1 MKKSAFKEINK
12 ISSFIKRVSSQK
24 NKIKFLNYRLRWKYL
39 PKLHVVSSFPTH
51 VDIETTN
58 KCNLRCVMCSHSFSS
73 PEFRKSLGSMDV
85 ELARQ
90 IINEGSR
97 KGMASIKLN
106 WRGEPLLWKD
116 HLVSTIKYAK
126 ERGIIEIILNTNG
139 LLLDGDLSREIIMA
153 GLDQIII
160 SVDGDSEETYT
171 KIRKGGDFDKLV
183 GNIEK
188 FLEIRDTLKVS
199 KPLVRLQLVKM
210 DTNIH
215 EVESFIKRWS
225 NMVDSITFQDYTNR
239 GEGTERLTK
248 DENGLRKVGRRAC
261 PQIWQRIVV
270 TWDGKVIM
278 CCRDWDSKNVL
289 GKLDYSE
296 GRDLEY
302 FWRGEKLQNI
312 RKLHLE
318 NRVNDITACSECSYK
333 ESFKWQ

>member
-1 MKKSAFKEINK
+1 
-12 ISSFIKRVSSQK
+12 
-24 NKIKFLNYRLRWKYL
+24 
-39 PKLHVVSSFPTH
+39 
-51 VDIETTN
+51 
-58 KCNLRCVMCSHSFSS
+58 MCSHSFPS

-106 WRGEPLLWKD
+106 WRGEPLLWRD

-126 ERGIIEIILNTNG
+126 EMGIVEIILNTNG
-139 LLLDGDLSREIIMA
+139 LLLDEDFSREIIMA

-160 SVDGDSEETYT
+160 SVDGDSKETYT
-171 KIRKGGDFDKLV
+171 KIRKGGDFGKLV

-239 GEGTERLTK
+239 GEGTDRLTK
-248 DENGLRKVGRRAC
+248 DGNGLRKVGRRAC

-302 FWRGEKLQNI
+302 FWRGAKLQNI

-318 NRVNDITACSECSYK
+318 NKVDDITACSECSYK

>member
-1 MKKSAFKEINK
+1 
-12 ISSFIKRVSSQK
+12 
-24 NKIKFLNYRLRWKYL
+24 
-39 PKLHVVSSFPTH
+39 
-51 VDIETTN
+51 
-58 KCNLRCVMCSHSFSS
+58 MCSHSFST

-126 ERGIIEIILNTNG
+126 EMGIIEIILNTNG

-171 KIRKGGDFDKLV
+171 KIRKGGDFGKLV

-248 DENGLRKVGRRAC
+248 DGNGLRKVGRRAC

-318 NRVNDITACSECSYK
+318 NKVNDITACSECSYK